1 MTVLEKESYLKSLKR
16 KLNSYLRHEST
27 VYFKIE
33 ERLKHNLSTDA
44 VLESKANFYDIEIT
58 KLQKEIKELQGDM
71 V

>member
-27 VYFKIE
+27 VYFKME
-33 ERLKHNLSTDA
+33 ERLKKNLSTDV
-44 VLESKANFYDIEIT
+44 VLESKASFYDTEIT